1 MRRHLDFIRY
11 AMAATG
17 EGFLVPLACVGL
29 LLALSWVGAIMVWGV

>member
-17 EGFLVPLACVGL
+17 EGFMFPLACVGL
-29 LLALSWVGAIMVWGV
+29 LLALSWVGAIMAWGV